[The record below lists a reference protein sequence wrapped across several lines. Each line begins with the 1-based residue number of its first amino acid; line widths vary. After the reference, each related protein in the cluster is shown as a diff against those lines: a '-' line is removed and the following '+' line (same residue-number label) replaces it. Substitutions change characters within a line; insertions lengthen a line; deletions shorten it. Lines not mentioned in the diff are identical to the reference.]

1 MANWKCGAA
10 RGLAIVERGSWDG
23 AATKAR
29 IFAWAGFDGDN
40 PSSTKARRAFLAYD
54 AAEPDLKGSYK
65 LPFADVVDGGL
76 KAITAGLS
84 AAASRLPGTD
94 IPDSVKKSAQAVL
107 DGYKKRTEKKS
118 EDSMDQMTE
127 LSVMSEAILST
138 SYVDGMAL
146 DDKRRLELKKQ
157 LKAGELASIVFDA
170 MVYRDGRNANYL
182 RFRDEDLPVFAE
194 SFGNQPFLRNHDDK
208 HIESRDGT
216 VQSSLLKGSEFIQ
229 SIKLTTEQGMTSFLE
244 GQMDRFSI
252 AWHKWKDVL
261 CSVCGESWM
270 TKECNHWPGRTYKW
284 EGEDKLCELI
294 FVEPKGKET
303 SAVNAPAVDGT
314 RVLAQLCEQKREV
327 LSMGKETEVLET
339 QEAVVP
345 EVVEIPAVKAAVQ
358 PVVEKAAKLEAI
370 KPDKWQKFLQEQG
383 INAILVGSKLPGDM
397 QQAIREEFED
407 REVEPV
413 ALQKAVERYQSVWS
427 KLQEKNI
434 ITGLDNPLDGGR
446 IRGMST
452 GMDDMQN
459 AMNWVFGVE
468 GATTPEPQLRRLDNL
483 YQIITGDWDWHG
495 TFMPDQSR
503 LAAADA
509 ATLTGLAVNA
519 MNKVMIPLYNSMA
532 VYRWFEPLVTVQPH
546 DGSTQDMQWI
556 QYGGIANLPTVKEG
570 APYTELTVG
579 DSKESDSFAK
589 RGGYVGITLEM
600 IRKSEIAKVRA
611 TTNALVVSSARTR
624 SAAIS
629 YIFTQA
635 SGVGPTLDND
645 SVVLFHTATHGN
657 LATTAF
663 SWTAW
668 KAARLECAKQTELTS
683 GKRIGFW
690 PKFCIVPFD
699 LYDDALI
706 TFGYGQ
712 GAGGKPAT
720 TDKDVN
726 PYAESRPGDPRPTV
740 VPVPDWTDANDWAY
754 LTDPVLNPVI
764 QMSYAQLP
772 GGGSHPMPEIFSVTT
787 ENSGLMFT
795 NDVLPV
801 KVRDWFAYGVA
812 GYRGI
817 GKRNV

>member
-1 MANWKCGAA
+1 
-10 RGLAIVERGSWDG
+10 
-23 AATKAR
+23 
-29 IFAWAGFDGDN
+29 
-40 PSSTKARRAFLAYD
+40 
-54 AAEPDLKGSYK
+54 
-65 LPFADVVDGGL
+65 
-76 KAITAGLS
+76 
-84 AAASRLPGTD
+84 
-94 IPDSVKKSAQAVL
+94 
-107 DGYKKRTEKKS
+107 
-118 EDSMDQMTE
+118 MDKTTGIEE

-138 SYVDGMAL
+138 SYVDGVAL
-146 DDKRRLELKKQ
+146 GDERRLELRKQ

-170 MVYRDGRNANYL
+170 VVFRTGQNANFL
-182 RFRDEDLPVFAE
+182 RFRDEDLPSLAE
-194 SFGNQPFLRNHDDK
+194 SFGGKPFLRNHDDQ

-244 GQMDRFSI
+244 GQIDRFSI
-252 AWHKWKDVL
+252 SWNKWKDVL
-261 CSVCGESWM
+261 CSVCGESWINS
-270 TKECNHWPGRTYKW
+270 KDCNHWPGKTYKW
-284 EGEDKLCELI
+284 EGEDKFCELI

-314 RVLAQLCEQKREV
+314 HILARLCEQKREV
-327 LSMGKETEVLET
+327 LSMGKENDVLKDQQATE
-339 QEAVVP
+339 A
-345 EVVEIPAVKAAVQ
+345 KAA
-358 PVVEKAAKLEAI
+358 ELKAAELKAAAIKAAELKAAEAKAAELKAAERSQAI
-370 KPDKWQKFLQEQG
+370 KPDKWQAFMQEQA
-383 INAILVGSKLPGDM
+383 INSVLVGSKLPGDM

-427 KLQEKNI
+427 KLQENNV

-483 YQIITGDWDWHG
+483 YQIITGDWDWYG
-495 TFMPDQSR
+495 TFNPDQSR
-503 LAAADA
+503 LAAADT

-532 VYRWFEPLVTVQPH
+532 VYRWFEQLVTVQPH

-556 QYGGIANLPTVKEG
+556 QYGGIANLPTVAEG

-579 DSKESDSFAK
+579 DSKEADSFAK

-629 YIFTQA
+629 GIFTQA
-635 SGVGPTLDND
+635 SGVGPTLDDD

-706 TFGYGQ
+706 IFGYGQ
-712 GAGGKPAT
+712 GAGGKPSTAE
-720 TDKDVN
+720 KDVN

-740 VPVPDWTDANDWAY
+740 VPVPDFTEVDHWAY
-754 LTDPVLNPVI
+754 LTDPALNPVI